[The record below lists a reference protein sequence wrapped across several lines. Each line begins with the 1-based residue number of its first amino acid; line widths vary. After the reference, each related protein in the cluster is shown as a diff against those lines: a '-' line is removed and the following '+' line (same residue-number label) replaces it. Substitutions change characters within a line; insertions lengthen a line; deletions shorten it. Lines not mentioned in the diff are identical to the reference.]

1 MVTEQMFAAFQ
12 SQTIS
17 QNHKEILVDMNF
29 ILMGDC
35 SVKYKIIM
43 EASRQTWSFQLEFEK
58 VHWSFK
64 DWNICN
70 PV

>member
-43 EASRQTWSFQLEFEK
+43 EASRQT
-58 VHWSFK
+58 
-64 DWNICN
+64 
-70 PV
+70 